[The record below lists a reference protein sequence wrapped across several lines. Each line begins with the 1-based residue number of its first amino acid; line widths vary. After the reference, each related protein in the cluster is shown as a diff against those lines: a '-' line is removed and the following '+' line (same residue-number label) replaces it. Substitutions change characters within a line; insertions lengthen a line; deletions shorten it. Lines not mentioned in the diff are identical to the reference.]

1 MATIRKRPNDQ
12 WQVQVRKKGY
22 PTSSKTFSQKSDAKE
37 WASVIESEMVRGVF
51 VSRAEAQKTNLAD
64 LIARYRREITP
75 SHKGFESEDYRLR
88 ALQKHPLASCI
99 VANLRNSDFAR
110 FRDHRLMSVKPA
122 TVVRELTLLQQ
133 VIQHARREWD
143 IALPDNP
150 VALVRRPRFNNERCR
165 RLSPEEEILLITAI
179 QPVSRNVDGTLRS
192 GVHTPWLY
200 PVVMIALETA
210 MRQSEIAGLRWSNV
224 NLQSGTAYLPDT
236 KNGRPRDVPLSRKAR
251 EILGALPRSSDGR
264 VFPVTAN
271 AIKLAWQRCVKSAG
285 FVDLHFH
292 DLRHEATSRLALR
305 VPNVIELASI
315 TGHRDVN
322 MLRRYYHTSAAELAT
337 RIG

>member
-1 MATIRKRPNDQ
+1 MATIRKRDNDQ
-12 WQVQVRKKGY
+12 WQVQVRKKGF
-22 PTSSKTFSQKSDAKE
+22 PITTKTFVQKSDAKE

-51 VSRAEAQKTNLAD
+51 ISRAEAQRTTLAD
-64 LIARYRREITP
+64 LISRYRREITP
-75 SHKGFESEDYRLR
+75 IHKGFESEDYRLR
-88 ALQKHPLASCI
+88 ALQKQSLASCI
-99 VANLRNSDFAR
+99 VANLRNSDFAK
-110 FRDHRLMSVKPA
+110 FRDHRLKSVKPA
-122 TVVRELTLLQQ
+122 TVARELTLLQQ

-143 IALPDNP
+143 IALPENP

-165 RLSPEEEILLITAI
+165 RLSPEEEILLIAAI
-179 QPVSRNVDGTLRS
+179 QPISRKADGTLRA

-200 PVVMIALETA
+200 PVVMIALESA
-210 MRQSEIAGLRWSNV
+210 MRQSEITGLRWTNV
-224 NLQSGTAYLPDT
+224 NLQNGTAYLPET
-236 KNGRPRDVPLSRKAR
+236 KNGRPREVPLSRKAR
-251 EILGALPRSSDGR
+251 GILDALPRSSDGR

-271 AIKLAWQRCVKSAG
+271 AIKLAWQRCIKRAG

-322 MLRRYYHTSAAELAT
+322 MLRRYYHTNAAELAS
-337 RIG
+337 RLG